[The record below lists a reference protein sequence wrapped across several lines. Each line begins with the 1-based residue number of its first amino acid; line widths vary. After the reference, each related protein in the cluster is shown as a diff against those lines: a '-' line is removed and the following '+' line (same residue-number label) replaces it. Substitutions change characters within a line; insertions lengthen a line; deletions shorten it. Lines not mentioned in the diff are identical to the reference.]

1 LIEMTLELT
10 LATFNPAKA
19 VRLRSLCDGLPVRIR
34 ESGLTLPMVDES
46 SATHLGNA
54 IAKAIGW
61 SRAVGGVTLA
71 SDGGLVIPALG
82 DGWESTLTRRATG
95 EDVTD
100 AERARRLLARMRDV
114 AGTLREAYWTEAI
127 AVARDGVLVCAWETD
142 GMLGRIGD
150 EFRQDPVGPDGFWA
164 DGLWET
170 PEGKKRWELTASER
184 ADGAD
189 PWAKLHEPVNSLLA
203 RMS

>member
-1 LIEMTLELT
+1 VTLDLT

-34 ESGLTLPMVDES
+34 ETGLTMPVVDES

-61 SRAVGGVTLA
+61 SRAVGGTTLA
-71 SDGGLVIPALG
+71 SDGGLVIRALG
-82 DGWESTLTRRATG
+82 DGWESTLTHRATG
-95 EDVTD
+95 EDVID

-114 AGTLREAYWTEAI
+114 AGALREAYWTEAI
-127 AVARDGVLVCAWETD
+127 AVARDGVLVSAWETD

-150 EFRQDPVGPDGFWA
+150 EFRQNPIGPAGFWA

-170 PEGKKRWELTASER
+170 PEGKKRWELTPSER
-184 ADGAD
+184 TDGAD
-189 PWAKLHEPVNSLLA
+189 PWAQLHEPVNSFLA
-203 RMS
+203 RMA